1 VQRLIA
7 NLLMYWMLLLVPG
20 ATAVELGRPQMLLP
34 ACCRTHGIH
43 HCSVGIAQ
51 RGSTPGWRGAGCP
64 FSNLTHV
71 AILLVPYLPSAG
83 MGIARTPQVADTP
96 SAEHAAL
103 SAFLA
108 GLPGSRAPP
117 SLV

>member
-7 NLLMYWMLLLVPG
+7 NVLMYWMMLLVPG
-20 ATAVELGRPQMLLP
+20 ATALDLGQPQVLLP
-34 ACCRTHGIH
+34 ACCRTHGEH
-43 HCSVGIAQ
+43 HCMTVAHQGGGPA
-51 RGSTPGWRGAGCP
+51 WRGDGCP
-64 FSNLTHV
+64 FAKLTHP
-71 AILLVPYLPSAG
+71 AILLVPYLPTAG
-83 MGIARTPQVADTP
+83 PGIAQSPQATVTPC
-96 SAEHAAL
+96 AEHARL